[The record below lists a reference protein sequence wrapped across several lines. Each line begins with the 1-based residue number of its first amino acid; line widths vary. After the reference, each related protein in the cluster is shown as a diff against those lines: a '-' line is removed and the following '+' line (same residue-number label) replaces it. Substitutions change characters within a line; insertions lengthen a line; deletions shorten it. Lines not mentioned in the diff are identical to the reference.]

1 MYNLEKCLFIIN
13 LPDVGSWGMGWG
25 RLALLELFLA
35 MASAVGEAPPLSSS
49 WAMVAALNI

>member
-1 MYNLEKCLFIIN
+1 MYNLEKCILIIN